1 MLAVI
6 KGLNNANNMI
16 ALLCVKHSGPA
27 SNTSTTAK
35 WSAMEVYAKKST
47 DIYSCLL
54 HRLSYKVS
62 CNLSY
67 GTQRKTRAVLVV
79 FAVLAMLGDYGESFD
94 KQLDNN
100 IIVSDQADA
109 TKMRYWE

>member
-1 MLAVI
+1 M
-6 KGLNNANNMI
+6 KCHGGLWKEI
-16 ALLCVKHSGPA
+16 HWHLLLF
-27 SNTSTTAK
+27 TTQ
-35 WSAMEVYAKKST
+35 
-47 DIYSCLL
+47 IN
-54 HRLSYKVS
+54 YKVS

-79 FAVLAMLGDYGESFD
+79 FAVLAMLGDHGESFD

-100 IIVSDQADA
+100 IIVSCQADA